1 MCNALSSTWPPPPP
15 PTRLSP
21 ILLLLIASC
30 ARACAGPQQPP
41 TLLHTLTC
49 LDRPPPMLPLPVIEG
64 GIVEPPAC
72 PVGLLCLTVPARV
85 AWARW
90 SVEMAR
96 WAAQTWIEC
105 GPLANAKPAPGP
117 EA

>member
-1 MCNALSSTWPPPPP
+1 MSHALSLTAPPRMPPPP
-15 PTRLSP
+15 LWLVA
-21 ILLLLIASC
+21 ILIAASF
-30 ARACAGPQQPP
+30 ATACVKPQQPP
-41 TLLHTLTC
+41 TLLSTLTC

-72 PVGLLCLTVPARV
+72 PVGLLCLTVQARV

-96 WAAQTWIEC
+96 WAAQTWVEC
-105 GPLANAKPAPGP
+105 GPVKAPAPAPSP

>member
-1 MCNALSSTWPPPPP
+1 MSYALSSTWPSEPPPAP
-15 PTRLSP
+15 RSL
-21 ILLLLIASC
+21 ILLLLIGTCWAAC
-30 ARACAGPQQPP
+30 ARPPQPP

-49 LDRPPPMLPLPVIEG
+49 LDRPPPVLPLPVIEG

-72 PVGLLCLTVPARV
+72 PVGLLCLSVPARV

-90 SVEMAR
+90 TVEMAR
-96 WAAQTWIEC
+96 WAAQTWVEC
-105 GPLANAKPAPGP
+105 GPVKAVAPAPSP

>member
-1 MCNALSSTWPPPPP
+1 MSHVLSSTWPPPQPP
-15 PTRLSP
+15 MRLSP

-30 ARACAGPQQPP
+30 AIACAGPQQPP

>member
-1 MCNALSSTWPPPPP
+1 
-15 PTRLSP
+15 
-21 ILLLLIASC
+21 
-30 ARACAGPQQPP
+30 
-41 TLLHTLTC
+41 
-49 LDRPPPMLPLPVIEG
+49 MLPLPVIEG

-72 PVGLLCLTVPARV
+72 PVGLLCLTVQARV

-96 WAAQTWIEC
+96 WAAQTWVEC
-105 GPLANAKPAPGP
+105 GPVKPSAPGP